1 MLLVVAVV
9 VMALAQ
15 VDTLLRGMG
24 QAEDQLEIEATAVA
38 GQHLDLGRQLLAHQ
52 GDNPLE
58 RGGID
63 QIGLSRGED
72 DGLPPLK
79 DIVSRVEAAAIQDR
93 LRRHGY
99 HRTRTAHSL
108 GVTREWLWA
117 KMRRLGLFVR
127 NPQEDDPGS
136 PPPDGRPARRAND
149 PTDDADE
156 S

>member
-1 MLLVVAVV
+1 LTGCAEPGHINTPELLPPEI
-9 VMALAQ
+9 LA
-15 VDTLLRGMG
+15 
-24 QAEDQLEIEATAVA
+24 A
-38 GQHLDLGRQLLAHQ
+38 
-52 GDNPLE
+52 
-58 RGGID
+58 
-63 QIGLSRGED
+63 RGED

-127 NPQEDDPGS
+127 NPQEDDPGAQS
-136 PPPDGRPARRAND
+136 QNGLPARRPHD
-149 PTDDADE
+149 PDDDDGT